1 MDYGIIG
8 KKNIFFVL
16 FSLQSISRI
25 ISVSSPSNILLTL
38 LLYWNLVYYWMMH
51 FYYTIWLF

>member
-8 KKNIFFVL
+8 KKIIFFVL

-38 LLYWNLVYYWMMH
+38 LLYWNLVYYWMMY
-51 FYYTIWLF
+51 FYYTI

>member
-8 KKNIFFVL
+8 KKIIFFVL

-38 LLYWNLVYYWMMH
+38 LLCIESGLLLDDAFLLYDM
-51 FYYTIWLF
+51 TI